1 MGLACWREL
10 ADGGGDLVACLDFP
24 GTRAEA
30 GFGDLAAGVG
40 GDGCFLH
47 LEPPGPGPV
56 PLAVRARC
64 WAGELAGTGRAVRA
78 VLGYCAGTALA
89 TVLADAVAAGG
100 AGGVVPLVVLLD
112 AVPVTGES
120 LAGQFTTVLEASAR
134 HLTGGELEGARALA
148 ADLAGTGPGDLA
160 AAAGVLAGRYDQL
173 MGAVAARLS
182 LHQALRRELSATFAA
197 YLDYLLLAS
206 EGGFG
211 LRAGIPLFLTSAGF
225 EAPVP
230 DARVITV
237 GAAHADLLRDPAVHD
252 LIAGLL
258 TGEDPW

>member
-89 TVLADAVAAGG
+89 TVLADAVTAA
-100 AGGVVPLVVLLD
+100 APVPLVVLLD

-211 LRAGIPLFLTSAGF
+211 LRAGTPLFLTSAGF

-237 GAAHADLLRDPAVHD
+237 DAAHADLLRDPAVHD